1 MSLIEKFNQKN
12 NFKNIIIVFSFIVVF
27 YFWDFGAKYNLN
39 IDTRF
44 LTLVPLLFFLN
55 FKTLKKFNFKII
67 YIFISYLLFQYI
79 LNFIMYKKAISI
91 TDLKYFIAFTLTT
104 LLVVLFK
111 NQILNNKK
119 KIINFIIFMSPLFI
133 LTSTIELWS
142 DIDKSWQC
150 SIFNTQSKLF
160 KLFFLENSHY
170 AMIAI
175 PAVLLNIF
183 YLTKKFNYLNLS
195 ITIIFF
201 SSLILFQSTTLVVG
215 MIVNIFL
222 IFISNFKNINF
233 KFSISIVSIFL
244 VLIVIFTNIYGCSRK
259 VTDIFFHIYL
269 MSLKNLE
276 EIKNPVTKIEKFELY
291 SSRIYSNFYSKSKLK
306 ENHDKIE
313 KFTELNED
321 EQKRIF
327 HKINVSSQVAKNSF
341 EVAFRTIVEKPFG
354 VGLNRFEDAFRD
366 QIKLQS
372 PNFSDEIMKIN
383 LNDGASNF
391 AKLIAE
397 FGIFTFILFIYL
409 FIFIFSKKIL
419 IEDKLFLFPII
430 ITQFLRGAGY
440 FNGGFLVSMILI
452 ILIVNESKKKD

>member
-1 MSLIEKFNQKN
+1 MSLKEKFDQKK
-12 NFKNIIIVFSFIVVF
+12 NFKNIIIVFSFTVVF

-39 IDTRF
+39 IDTRY

-55 FKTLKKFNFKII
+55 FKTLKKFNLTII
-67 YIFISYLLFQYI
+67 YIFIAYLLFQYI
-79 LNFIMYKKAISI
+79 LNFIMYKRAILI

-104 LLVVLFK
+104 LLVVVCK

-119 KIINFIIFMSPLFI
+119 KIINFIIFISLLFI
-133 LTSTIELWS
+133 LTSNIELWD
-142 DIDKSWQC
+142 DINKSWQC

-175 PAVLLNIF
+175 PAILLNIF

-201 SSLILFQSTTLVVG
+201 SSLILFQSTTLIFG
-215 MIVNIFL
+215 IIVNIFL
-222 IFISNFKNINF
+222 IFIFNFKNMDF
-233 KFSISIVSIFL
+233 KFSISIVGIFL
-244 VLIVIFTNIYGCSRK
+244 VFIVTFANIYGCSRK
-259 VTDIFFHIYL
+259 VTDIFFHTYL

-276 EIKNPVTKIEKFELY
+276 ENKNPVTKIEKFKLT
-291 SSRIYSNFYSKSKLK
+291 SAKIYFDFYSKSSLK
-306 ENHDKIE
+306 KVE
-313 KFTELNED
+313 KFVELNED
-321 EQKRIF
+321 EQELIF
-327 HKINVSSQVAKNSF
+327 RKINVSSQVAKNSF
-341 EVAFRTIVEKPFG
+341 QIAFRTIVEKPFG

-366 QIKLQS
+366 QIKFQS
-372 PNFSDEIMKIN
+372 SNFSDEIMKIN

-391 AKLIAE
+391 AKLLAE
-397 FGIFTFILFIYL
+397 FGIFSFIFFIYL

-452 ILIVNESKKKD
+452 ILIVNESKKKS